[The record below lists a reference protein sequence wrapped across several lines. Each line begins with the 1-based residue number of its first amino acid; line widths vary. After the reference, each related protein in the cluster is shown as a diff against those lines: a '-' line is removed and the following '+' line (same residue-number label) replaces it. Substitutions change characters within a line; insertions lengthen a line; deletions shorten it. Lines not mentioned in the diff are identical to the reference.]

1 MIPGLF
7 DARIGAG
14 PFPAAAPA
22 AYHNELR
29 LGATCARSPFI
40 SDRKVSRNA
49 NVIAYL
55 QQFSSTE

>member
-14 PFPAAAPA
+14 PFPVAAPA

-40 SDRKVSRNA
+40 SDRKVSRN
-49 NVIAYL
+49 VR
-55 QQFSSTE
+55 